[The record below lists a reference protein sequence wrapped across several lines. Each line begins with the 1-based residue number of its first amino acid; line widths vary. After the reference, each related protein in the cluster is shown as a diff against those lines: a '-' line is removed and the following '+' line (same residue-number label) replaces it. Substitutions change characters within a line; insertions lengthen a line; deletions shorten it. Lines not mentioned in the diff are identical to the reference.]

1 MATYYKYAERSA
13 GSQVNWAEIGK
24 NLTDTLQEEVRIRE
38 EKKAAIDEAS
48 RQYGITLENSPQGDN
63 TTLNQWGL
71 NFGGDAQEA
80 RLLQDRLLKSGQ
92 LKLKDYT
99 IMRQNLTDGTNT
111 AFSLLDEYNAE
122 YKSKMERAKSMDP
135 ATGSQYLEQWLMEQG
150 EAFANFKESKLYINP
165 STFAVNIAKVKTV
178 NGVEQMST
186 DPNDFTTV
194 NELRNRIKSRYDKF
208 DSDGYLAK
216 QVALL
221 GTDIK
226 ATIKAGTSRKVGQVL
241 TEEDIR
247 QREGAQKAISA
258 LVDAGLTIPTNVS
271 SVLTNDLGLYSD
283 PNDPNAAKV
292 PFTFTFN
299 KKEMGKNVIY
309 LENVDGKLTPNFTE
323 EQRKLAKDYMLEKIN
338 LMVTRKED
346 IDVYTEPRPA
356 ATTSNN
362 NKSREDYNKD
372 VSKGN
377 LLGYFY
383 NGDGTQIET
392 ARQAI
397 AALPGV
403 NDVIRTN
410 RGVIIKFED
419 AKGNISERPFNF
431 YDKDGNKLS
440 IGDFVKSMGPAIFG
454 EDVSL
459 DAVTEGAYN
468 IGNPNLNEQYL
479 SAPDLTGLDP
489 NDYKDFKEIQKR
501 IKEFEDQKKNRPTQP
516 SGGGQQGGNASKY
529 N

>member
-135 ATGSQYLEQWLMEQG
+135 ATASQYLEQWLMEQG

-283 PNDPNAAKV
+283 PNDPNAAAV

-356 ATTSNN
+356 ATTSNT
-362 NKSREDYNKD
+362 NKSREDYAKD
-372 VSKGN
+372 VSRGN

-383 NGDGTQIET
+383 SGDGTQIET

-397 AALPGV
+397 EALPGV
-403 NDVIRTN
+403 DTVTRTDE
-410 RGVIIKFED
+410 GVIVNFID
-419 AKGNISERPFNF
+419 DKGNITTKEFSF
-431 YDKDGNKLS
+431 YDENGNKKS
-440 IGDFVKSMGPAIFG
+440 IDLFVNSMSQPIYGLN
-454 EDVSL
+454 VSL
-459 DAVTEGAYN
+459 DAMTQGAYN
-468 IGNPNLNEQYL
+468 IGNTNLNTEYGGG
-479 SAPDLTGLDP
+479 PDLTGLDP
-489 NDYKDFKEIQKR
+489 TNYLDQLR
-501 IKEFEDQKKNRPTQP
+501 IKIKTEEYNQRKAKRGG
-516 SGGGQQGGNASKY
+516 GGGQQGGNASKY